1 MSSGD
6 DGSTDVLAEL
16 AEAEAAEAQARADAD
31 LARAR
36 AKQLRTVEVP
46 APDIEQGEPGPGET
60 EQADPEQVDPE
71 EEDPPAR
78 SPSRPRR
85 FGAVARVAVVAVVAL
100 LIGAALAVT
109 ALMLSEHAKVAAQR
123 AEHRAVVEAA
133 RNGVVALLSIDHT
146 RADADVQRVLDLSS
160 GSFRDEFAADADD
173 FVRTAVDSQAV
184 TKGSISAAALQS
196 VRDDSAVVL
205 VAASSTV
212 TNVSGAKDD
221 PRPWRMSVT
230 VTRDGDI
237 WKMSDVEFVP

>member
-1 MSSGD
+1 
-6 DGSTDVLAEL
+6 
-16 AEAEAAEAQARADAD
+16 
-31 LARAR
+31 
-36 AKQLRTVEVP
+36 
-46 APDIEQGEPGPGET
+46 
-60 EQADPEQVDPE
+60 
-71 EEDPPAR
+71 
-78 SPSRPRR
+78 
-85 FGAVARVAVVAVVAL
+85 
-100 LIGAALAVT
+100 
-109 ALMLSEHAKVAAQR
+109 
-123 AEHRAVVEAA
+123 
-133 RNGVVALLSIDHT
+133 VVALLSIDHT